1 MKRWYKKVNRGLVLA
16 MILIVGLVSYITV
29 GTIQFNQQ
37 KESAKELIEN
47 YMEAVMKFAADK
59 TASNIQA
66 EQLMS
71 TYWEEKEMRLQD
83 GGIDKEVF
91 QMQMDQFLEEKNEN
105 LEQLSG
111 IMTDYQISKY
121 GTNGAL
127 CKMEYHYDFTL
138 SGETVAILPTG
149 IEVITEDLWS
159 EYGLE
164 AGQKAKRGEQLN
176 ANIYLTLTKDGWK
189 IVRIGID
196 RYIADEMTP
205 AESRD
210 EWNGSSCSN

>member
-16 MILIVGLVSYITV
+16 VILFIGLVSYITV

-59 TASNIQA
+59 TASNIQV
-66 EQLMS
+66 EQLMG
-71 TYWEEKEMRLQD
+71 TYWEKKEMRLQD
-83 GGIDKEVF
+83 GGLDKEEF
-91 QMQMDQFLEEKNEN
+91 QIQMDQFLEEKNEN

-121 GTNGAL
+121 GTKGAL
-127 CKMEYHYDFTL
+127 CKIEYNYDFTL
-138 SGETVAILPTG
+138 SGETVVILPTG
-149 IEVITEDLWS
+149 IEVISEDLWT

-164 AGQKAKRGEQLN
+164 TDQKAKRNEQLS
-176 ANIYLTLTKDGWK
+176 ANIYLTLTDDGWK
-189 IVRIGID
+189 IVRITINN
-196 RYIADEMTP
+196 YIVNNMT
-205 AESRD
+205 AV
-210 EWNGSSCSN
+210 

>member
-16 MILIVGLVSYITV
+16 AILFIGLVSYITV

-66 EQLMS
+66 EQLMG
-71 TYWEEKEMRLQD
+71 TYWEKKEMRLQD
-83 GGIDKEVF
+83 GGLDKEEF
-91 QMQMDQFLEEKNEN
+91 QMQMDQFLEEKNGN

-111 IMTDYQISKY
+111 ILTDYQISKY
-121 GTNGAL
+121 GTKGAL
-127 CKMEYHYDFTL
+127 CKIEYNYDFTL
-138 SGETVAILPTG
+138 SGETVVILPTG
-149 IEVITEDLWS
+149 IEVISEDLWT

-164 AGQKAKRGEQLN
+164 TDQKAKRNERLS
-176 ANIYLTLTKDGWK
+176 ANIYLTLTDDGWK
-189 IVRIGID
+189 IVRITMD
-196 RYIADEMTP
+196 NYIVNNMT
-205 AESRD
+205 AV
-210 EWNGSSCSN
+210 

>member
-47 YMEAVMKFAADK
+47 YMEAVMKFAVDK
-59 TASNIQA
+59 RASNIQA
-66 EQLMS
+66 EQLMG
-71 TYWEEKEMRLQD
+71 TYWEKKEMRLQD
-83 GGIDKEVF
+83 GGMDKEVF

-127 CKMEYHYDFTL
+127 CKIEYHYDFTL

-205 AESRD
+205 AESR
-210 EWNGSSCSN
+210 EE